1 MARITINDVRTAM
14 GITESYDIVNA
25 IRNSASPQFQA
36 YVPLA
41 NWNNIEEVGQGIL
54 INQPVQNEFVT
65 ALVDRIGLVV
75 VRSVSLNNPLKKFKK
90 GMMPQGRTIEEIYVD
105 ITNEH
110 VYDPEDAETTLF
122 KREIPNVKV
131 LFHELNRKGF

>member
-25 IRNSASPQFQA
+25 IRNSSSPQFQS

-54 INQPVQNEFVT
+54 INQTIQNE
-65 ALVDRIGLVV
+65 
-75 VRSVSLNNPLKKFKK
+75 
-90 GMMPQGRTIEEIYVD
+90 IY
-105 ITNEH
+105 H
-110 VYDPEDAETTLF
+110 SPC
-122 KREIPNVKV
+122 
-131 LFHELNRKGF
+131 